1 MNSPPLFNDDFSS
14 QIKIE
19 CFQCYF
25 HLVGQNYHAELSPT
39 EEEQIESVTKKYPC
53 LLVLGQTCYAKAF
66 IVNQIFNKHVLPV
79 IDYDEDSSSSAVKW
93 RMIRF
98 KYGEKNNIGLGI
110 PGTSF
115 ELLDSLVAYKQP
127 WDTIPE
133 EDLEA
138 GYNTDEEDRTKDVV
152 LDVST
157 LTNHRF

>member
-1 MNSPPLFNDDFSS
+1 MRNWQGICCKLSFSTPG
-14 QIKIE
+14 K
-19 CFQCYF
+19 
-25 HLVGQNYHAELSPT
+25 NYRAELSRA

-79 IDYDEDSSSSAVKW
+79 IEYDEDSSSTTVKW

-138 GYNTDEEDRTKDVV
+138 GYNTDDEDHAKNVV

-157 LTNHRF
+157 FSFCFQYFQCSK